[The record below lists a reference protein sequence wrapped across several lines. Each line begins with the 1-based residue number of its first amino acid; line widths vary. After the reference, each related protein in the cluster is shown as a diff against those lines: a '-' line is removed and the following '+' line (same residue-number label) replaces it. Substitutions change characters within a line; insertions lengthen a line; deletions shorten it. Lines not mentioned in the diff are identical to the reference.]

1 MLLADDWNLQ
11 ESLKRFQNNT
21 LDAVQFSSMSKHAK
35 NRSFRDGE
43 KSVIQEDSSLS
54 REGDSSK
61 KLEDTPKTT
70 QFKTSTKVMP
80 TSLEAIGEKPKGKT
94 TIRKN
99 DANFDKS
106 IKAEGQS
113 IAPTVPVT
121 AF

>member
-94 TIRKN
+94 T
-99 DANFDKS
+99 
-106 IKAEGQS
+106 
-113 IAPTVPVT
+113 
-121 AF
+121 